1 VRKIVLFVVGLFL
14 TMALSLSSFSG
25 VCAAKK
31 PIEFRWGTQMV
42 FATLDPAQVG
52 GNPMWVAGC
61 NLYDTLVFPH
71 PEKVYIPW
79 IAKSWKVSE
88 DGLKYTF
95 YLKKGILFHDGT
107 EITAEDVA
115 FSMDR
120 MLRLKE
126 STTSHHFRIFLK
138 PGNTKA
144 LDRHTVEFNLSLK
157 APQFMTSQ
165 FLFKVVKKKES

>member
-1 VRKIVLFVVGLFL
+1 
-14 TMALSLSSFSG
+14 MALSLSSFSG

-31 PIEFRWGTQMV
+31 PIEFRWVTFQ
-42 FATLDPAQVG
+42 TITSLDPSQVRG
-52 GNPMWVAGC
+52 DPTWLMAP
-61 NLYDTLVFPH
+61 NLYDTLVFPDVQ
-71 PEKVYIPW
+71 KGYIPW